1 MKRIIWNIKFK
12 AFTYSVSAFIILGG
26 FMIKEQ
32 KEKVKKLLSNYK
44 TMKGQ
49 IECINYEIKLLK
61 DHIEFL
67 KEIRDTESY
76 IIENNNE
83 IEYKRDIKKRLEDC
97 INSIDKALNELS
109 DTERKIVELRYLDW
123 KNYTW
128 REIGNMVG
136 YSSDY
141 CRKEILNKIL
151 FKIFY
156 GLL

>member
-26 FMIKEQ
+26 FMTKEQ

-76 IIENNNE
+76 IIEKNNE
-83 IEYKRDIKKRLEDC
+83 IEYKKVIKKRLEDC

-109 DTERKIVELRYLDW
+109 DTERKIVELRYLEGE
-123 KNYTW
+123 KHTW
-128 REIGNMVG
+128 REIGNIVG

-141 CRKEILNKIL
+141 CRKEMLDKIL
-151 FKIFY
+151 FKTFN
-156 GLL
+156 GL